1 MLNGALVIEMVKNSF
16 IESKKRKNWDMGS
29 EKYIYLNIEFIRS
42 AKEQE
47 CCQYLEQI
55 SASWEFILN
64 LLQNGS
70 MGDF

>member
-1 MLNGALVIEMVKNSF
+1 
-16 IESKKRKNWDMGS
+16 MGS

-47 CCQYLEQI
+47 CCQYFEQI

-64 LLQNGS
+64 LLQKRSIGR
-70 MGDF
+70 FW